1 MCVTSGAARAAS
13 DEVKP
18 VEGGTGRRGCVE
30 DDRQVGRLV
39 HLARFGVDSRGEL
52 DVVSFDDA
60 RCGAVGCADADEVP
74 PALREM
80 RLRHV

>member
-1 MCVTSGAARAAS
+1 MCVRSGAARAAS

-39 HLARFGVDSRGEL
+39 HLARFGVEL
-52 DVVSFDDA
+52 E
-60 RCGAVGCADADEVP
+60 G
-74 PALREM
+74 
-80 RLRHV
+80 

>member
-13 DEVKP
+13 DEGKP
-18 VEGGTGRRGCVE
+18 VEGGTGRRRCVE

-39 HLARFGVDSRGEL
+39 HLARFGVELEGEL

-60 RCGAVGCADADEVP
+60 RCGAVGCTDADEVP